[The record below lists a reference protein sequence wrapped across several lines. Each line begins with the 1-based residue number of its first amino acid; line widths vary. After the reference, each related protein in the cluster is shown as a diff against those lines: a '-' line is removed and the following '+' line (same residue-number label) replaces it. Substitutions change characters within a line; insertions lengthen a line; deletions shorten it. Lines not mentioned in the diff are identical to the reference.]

1 MSWSLVSQPFE
12 DALAHT
18 FGIEGGYSDDK
29 NDSGGKTRYGIT
41 ENVAR
46 AFGYRGEMCNL
57 PRPLA
62 EQIYRQ
68 NYWNVLQLDHVAE
81 LSPAISME
89 LFDTAVNCGVG
100 FAGRSLQR
108 CLNALNREQR
118 DYPDMTVDGVF
129 GMVTRAA
136 FRSYMETRG
145 LDGET
150 VMLRALNSL
159 QGTFYLE
166 LAEARLKDEKFLF
179 GWFLNRVDIPSR
191 SSC

>member
-1 MSWSLVSQPFE
+1 MNWSLVSQPFE

-18 FGIEGGYSDDK
+18 IDIEGDYSDDK
-29 NDSGGKTRYGIT
+29 ADSGGKTRYGIT

-46 AFGYRGEMCNL
+46 AFGYRGEMHSL

-68 NYWNVLQLDHVAE
+68 NYWNILQLDHVAE

-118 DYPDMTVDGVF
+118 DYPDVTVDGVV

-136 FRSYMETRG
+136 FHSYMDVRG

-159 QGTFYLE
+159 QGAHYIN
-166 LAEARLKDEKFLF
+166 LAEEKKTQERFLF
-179 GWFLNRVDIPSR
+179 GWFLNRVDHR
-191 SSC
+191 SAG